1 MIGVILAGGKGIRLW
16 PESRRQRP
24 KQLCNLV
31 GDSSMLDQTI
41 DRLKQA
47 GSDHIVIITGDDLLS
62 AIEKLIGRRADKAMI
77 EILSEPRGRN
87 TAPAVGMVLSK
98 YPEGAAD
105 EILGIF
111 PADHHIL
118 DTDSFAQSIN
128 LAQNAAEQ
136 NYLVT
141 IGITPQRPETGFGYI
156 ERSQYEFATLPDV
169 YSVDS
174 FLEKPDLPTAESYL
188 LTGQHMWN
196 SGIYIGKREVWLKE
210 FEKHLPEVYQH
221 IAQGYEHYLSA
232 YDQLPDISLDY
243 GIAEKSTLMAVVP
256 SDFGWSDLGS
266 WNALADIHPA
276 DGSDNVFSGP
286 DVLAFDSKNCL
297 VKQVEKTVVLFG
309 VNDLLLVETDDLILV
324 APRQKVQDI
333 RTIVHSLEEMQRHD
347 LL

>member
-24 KQLCNLV
+24 KQLCSLV
-31 GDSSMLDQTI
+31 GETSMLDQTI

-47 GSDHIVIITGDDLLS
+47 GASRIVIITGDDLLK
-62 AIEKLIGRRADKAMI
+62 AIEGLIHRRPDESFI
-77 EILSEPRGRN
+77 EILSEPQGRN

-98 YPEGAAD
+98 YLDGQDD
-105 EILGIF
+105 EILGVF

-118 DTDSFAQSIN
+118 DTDGFAQSIN
-128 LAQNAAEQ
+128 LAQSAANQ

-141 IGITPQRPETGFGYI
+141 IGITPKRPETGFGYI

-169 YSVDS
+169 YPVES
-174 FLEKPDLPTAESYL
+174 FLEKPDLPTAEDYL
-188 LTGQHMWN
+188 LSGQHMWN

-210 FEKHLPEVYQH
+210 FDQHLPEVSQH
-221 IAQGYEHYLSA
+221 IIQGYEHYISA

-243 GIAEKSTLMAVVP
+243 GISEKSTSMAVIP
-256 SDFGWSDLGS
+256 ADFGWSDLGS
-266 WNALADIHPA
+266 WNALAEVHPA
-276 DGSDNVFSGP
+276 DGCDNVFCGP
-286 DVLAFDSKNCL
+286 DVLAFDSQNCL

-309 VNDLLLVETDDLILV
+309 VEDLLLVETEDLILV
-324 APRQKVQDI
+324 APREKVQDI
-333 RTIVHSLEEMQRHD
+333 RTLVKSLGEKQRDD

>member
-1 MIGVILAGGKGIRLW
+1 MIGVILAGGKGLRLW

-24 KQLCNLV
+24 KQLCKLV

-41 DRLKQA
+41 DRLKLA
-47 GSDHIVIITGDDLLS
+47 GSDQIIIITGDDLLS
-62 AIEKLIGRRADKAMI
+62 AIEDLVSQRSDADSI
-77 EILSEPRGRN
+77 EILSEPQGRN
-87 TAPAVGMVLSK
+87 TAPAVGLVLSK
-98 YPEGAAD
+98 YPDASTQ

-118 DTDSFAQSIN
+118 DTGSFAQSIN
-128 LAQNAAEQ
+128 LAQKAAEQ

-156 ERSQYEFATLPDV
+156 ERAQYEFSTLPDV

-196 SGIYIGKREVWLKE
+196 SGIYIGKIDVLMNE
-210 FEKHLPEVYQH
+210 FQKYLPEVYDH
-221 IAQGYEHYLSA
+221 ITQGYDHYISA
-232 YDQLPDISLDY
+232 YDKLPDISLDY
-243 GIAEKSTLMAVVP
+243 GIAEKSDVMAVVP

-266 WNALADIHPA
+266 WNALAEIHPA
-276 DGSDNVFSGP
+276 DGCDNVFCGP
-286 DVLAFDSKNCL
+286 DVMAFDSKNCL
-297 VKQVEKTVVLFG
+297 VKQVGKTVVLFG
-309 VNDLLLVETDDLILV
+309 VNDLLVVETEDLILV
-324 APRQKVQDI
+324 APRQRVQDI
-333 RTIVHSLEEMQRHD
+333 RTIVKSLEEMQRND